1 MLKDEPDFE
10 IIGEAGDGKELISQY
25 HLLKPDIILSDINMP
40 QKSGPDAV
48 KSILNKFKKAKVLF
62 LSQFTEDDYL
72 FSVLKSGALGLISK
86 NCMKK
91 DLVFAIK
98 EVSEGRTYF
107 SDKSEDELKKIIRR
121 FENLEMKQMHLHL
134 GILTPKEREVL
145 MLVGEGLTS
154 EQIAERMN
162 LSKRTID
169 THRHKIINT
178 LELGSVSELIKFAV
192 LHNLEEKRKN
202 QFYNGDLNNNST

>member
-1 MLKDEPDFE
+1 
-10 IIGEAGDGKELISQY
+10 
-25 HLLKPDIILSDINMP
+25 
-40 QKSGPDAV
+40 
-48 KSILNKFKKAKVLF
+48 
-62 LSQFTEDDYL
+62 
-72 FSVLKSGALGLISK
+72 
-86 NCMKK
+86 
-91 DLVFAIK
+91 
-98 EVSEGRTYF
+98 
-107 SDKSEDELKKIIRR
+107 
-121 FENLEMKQMHLHL
+121 MHLHL
-134 GILTPKEREVL
+134 GLLTPKEREVL